1 MKKIVKFL
9 GYDCVVELQKYRD
22 NDRTAIKLTDM
33 EDGAPVAIATVNIP
47 DYPLKEDEVLIKD
60 YSENTGIMKV
70 LLDAKVIEFTGKYV
84 ESGFTSI
91 PVCKLLI

>member
-1 MKKIVKFL
+1 
-9 GYDCVVELQKYRD
+9 
-22 NDRTAIKLTDM
+22 M

>member
-1 MKKIVKFL
+1 
-9 GYDCVVELQKYRD
+9 
-22 NDRTAIKLTDM
+22 
-33 EDGAPVAIATVNIP
+33 
-47 DYPLKEDEVLIKD
+47 LKEDEVLIKD